1 MRNWNWSLHTRNKN
15 HLYGTTNKNGSSWES
30 WQPKTITWENEGE
43 ILGVFA

>member
-15 HLYGTTNKNGSSWES
+15 HLYGTTNKNGSSW
-30 WQPKTITWENEGE
+30 QPKTITWENEGE